1 MYYQKKNLYFWI
13 LKGSTQGLI
22 GNYNL
27 LNMNEELS
35 LDQFFKNFVRFIN
48 RNKSFLIVFIFI
60 NLIIVSSYY
69 FIIRPVQYRS
79 IALCTSQIDKFENQR
94 EFQRVAIDLINNL
107 QIYIE
112 VRDFEALS
120 DVLSVDL
127 NVAKSFVYINATQLY
142 QLDMNEEY
150 RNVHKFEIELIV
162 NNNKHYDAI
171 EKGILYYFNN
181 NQYLIDISESY
192 ITAKISLYN
201 DIVNEIDALQK
212 ERNTTRHKGDFIKT
226 EVNSEDAVNEIIA
239 LSQKRESTLRDTKIS
254 KVFSFVQGFNRL
266 NEPQNNIL
274 QWNLIT
280 ACISFIFGLF
290 ISLVR
295 EKI

>member
-1 MYYQKKNLYFWI
+1 
-13 LKGSTQGLI
+13 
-22 GNYNL
+22 
-27 LNMNEELS
+27 MNEELS

-79 IALCTSQIDKFENQR
+79 FALCTSQIDKFENQR

-127 NVAKSFVYINATQLY
+127 DVAKSFVYINATQLY

-266 NEPQNNIL
+266 NEPQNNIF

-290 ISLVR
+290 ISLVQ

>member
-1 MYYQKKNLYFWI
+1 
-13 LKGSTQGLI
+13 
-22 GNYNL
+22 
-27 LNMNEELS
+27 MNEELS
-35 LDQFFKNFVRFIN
+35 LDKFFKNFVRFIN
-48 RNKSFLIVFIFI
+48 RNKKFLFVFVFI
-60 NLIIVSSYY
+60 NLLIVSSYY
-69 FIIRPVQYRS
+69 VIIRPTQYRS
-79 IALCTSQIDKFENQR
+79 IALCTSQIDKFEQQR

-112 VRDFEALS
+112 VRDFKALS
-120 DVLSVDL
+120 DVLSIDL
-127 NVAKSFVYINATQLY
+127 DVAKSFIHIEATQLY

-162 NNNKHYDAI
+162 NTNNHYDAI
-171 EKGILYYFNN
+171 EKGILHYFNN
-181 NQYLIDISESY
+181 NQYLINISDAYMTSRL
-192 ITAKISLYN
+192 SLYN

-212 ERNTTRHKGDFIKT
+212 ERNTTRHSGDFINT

-266 NEPQNNIL
+266 NESQNDLL
-274 QWNLIT
+274 QWTLLT
-280 ACISFIFGLF
+280 TCISFIFGLF

-295 EKI
+295 ENI